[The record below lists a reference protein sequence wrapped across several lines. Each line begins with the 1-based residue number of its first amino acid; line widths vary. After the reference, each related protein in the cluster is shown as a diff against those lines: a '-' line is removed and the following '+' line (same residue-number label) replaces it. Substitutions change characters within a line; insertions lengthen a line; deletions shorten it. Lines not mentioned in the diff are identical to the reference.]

1 MFPVNEGSFTSSF
14 LVRYPDLVSDSREK
28 RLGCKCDASCRLLVD
43 ALYQVEEVLF
53 YF

>member
-1 MFPVNEGSFTSSF
+1 MTPSMVLIRSGKN
-14 LVRYPDLVSDSREK
+14 RYPDLVSDSREK